1 MIAIVDYGLGNIK
14 AFANVYQQLNV
25 PFLIASKAAD
35 LNSASRLI
43 LPGVGAFDHAI
54 LSLEKSG
61 MRQILDELVLKK
73 KMPVLGVCVGMQLF
87 AKSSEEGLLPGLG
100 WIDAT
105 VRKFTATSDPNEN
118 FRLPH
123 MGWNEVNPTTENLL
137 WPGINEKT
145 GFYFLHSYYF
155 NCEKNEDAIGETIFN
170 HQAFTCAVNTDNIF
184 GVQFHPEKSHQ
195 NGIQLLKNFAK
206 Q

>member
-73 KMPVLGVCVGMQLF
+73 KCRYLESV
-87 AKSSEEGLLPGLG
+87 
-100 WIDAT
+100 
-105 VRKFTATSDPNEN
+105 
-118 FRLPH
+118 
-123 MGWNEVNPTTENLL
+123 
-137 WPGINEKT
+137 
-145 GFYFLHSYYF
+145 
-155 NCEKNEDAIGETIFN
+155 
-170 HQAFTCAVNTDNIF
+170 
-184 GVQFHPEKSHQ
+184 
-195 NGIQLLKNFAK
+195 
-206 Q
+206 